1 MHLGMAVAAPGKST
15 DGYTMVD
22 RGEAWPP
29 GVLHSVPTTACPQDI
44 GKESDR
50 LDLMSQKVKRC
61 LVWM

>member
-29 GVLHSVPTTACPQDI
+29 GVLHSVPT
-44 GKESDR
+44 
-50 LDLMSQKVKRC
+50 
-61 LVWM
+61 